1 MSVLKGFKWKR
12 NYYYIIVLLVFVT
25 FMIWLL
31 NCLKEE
37 NLRMDPPVAFN
48 EGWHMEADEE
58 QCTVVLRREITE
70 DMLGKVVF
78 FRTFDTFI
86 DAEAGSRSIYR
97 FGTAHSFIKSPG
109 TLWHLIKVPVDAL
122 GEELTICLTYAYEN
136 QHTTDFHI
144 GLGSSGDVIVSLLWE
159 EAPTLAINLVMLV
172 LGLLLCIMSFL
183 QLKSKGHDK
192 STLFLGLLS
201 ICFVLWSNFGLFF
214 TQMIFPHGPGQ
225 YFTYYYL
232 MFMLPLLLMC
242 YLETI
247 TADLRFNALFW
258 FHVILGWICTGLQL
272 SGIAEFSETVRA
284 FLFCSAVEML
294 IVIVRLLIKR
304 KSQANKRLVAA
315 FIVMLV
321 SILVNAMSFL
331 LYLTEEGDV
340 TIAKIGIIYYLAV
353 SIYDSLT
360 NLVTDLAEAKQ
371 SKALRKIAFT
381 DSLTGVGNRYAFNN
395 DIKDI
400 PLQELCL
407 FSFDINNL
415 KYYNDTYGH
424 ACGDTLISEAVRMLG
439 QICGRLYR
447 TGGDE
452 FIAIGMNCSPEE
464 MEGMKQKLDSLMRE
478 YNQKEPDVLVEVAC
492 GYASCQEG
500 DISFEDILRR
510 ADSEMYKN
518 KLELKKTS
526 KVESLR

>member
-1 MSVLKGFKWKR
+1 MPAFTFKWKR
-12 NYYYIIVLLVFVT
+12 NYYYIVVLAIFII
-25 FMIWLL
+25 FMIWLMNYL
-31 NCLKEE
+31 QGE
-37 NLRMDPPVAFN
+37 NLRMDSPVFFN

-58 QCTVVLRREITE
+58 QYTVVLRREITE

-78 FRTFDTFI
+78 FRTSDTFV
-86 DAEAGSRSIYR
+86 DAEAGVRSIYR
-97 FGTAHSFIKSPG
+97 FGAAHSFIKSPG
-109 TLWHLIKVPVDAL
+109 TLWHLIEVPVDAL
-122 GEELTICLTYAYEN
+122 GEELTIRLTYAYEN
-136 QHTTDFHI
+136 HYTTVFDI
-144 GLGSSGDVIVSLLWE
+144 GLGSSGDVIASLLRE
-159 EAPTLAINLVMLV
+159 EAPTLAINLIMLV
-172 LGLLLCIMSFL
+172 LGLILCTMFFL

-201 ICFVLWSNFGLFF
+201 ICFVLWSNISLFF

-225 YFTYYYL
+225 YFTYYFL

-247 TADLRFNALFW
+247 TAELRFNSLFW
-258 FHVILGWICTGLQL
+258 FHVILGWVCTGLQL
-272 SGIAEFSETVRA
+272 SGIAEFSETVRF

-315 FIVMLV
+315 FVVMLV
-321 SILVNAMSFL
+321 FILVNAVLFL
-331 LYLTEEGDV
+331 FYFTADGDV
-340 TIAKIGIIYYLAV
+340 TIAKMGIIFYMVV

-360 NLVTDLAEAKQ
+360 NVVTDLAEAKQ

-395 DIKDI
+395 EINDI
-400 PLQELCL
+400 PLNELSL

-439 QICGRLYR
+439 QIFDRLYR

-452 FIAIGMNCSPEE
+452 FIAISMNCTPEE
-464 MEGMKQKLDSLMRE
+464 MEGMKQKLDSFMRE
-478 YNQKEPDVLVEVAC
+478 YNQKGPDVLVEIAC

-510 ADSEMYKN
+510 ADAEMYKD
-518 KLELKKTS
+518 KVELKRAS
-526 KVESLR
+526 RIESVR